1 MPAQRMEAPITIRE
15 AVLAIQKR
23 DYLLPAIQREFVWGA
38 EKTEALFDSLMRGYP
53 VGSFLFWKVA
63 PESSHRYRFYEFMQD
78 FHALSNKH
86 LTPYEVAEP
95 RQLTVVLDGQQR
107 LTSLAIGLLGYR
119 ADKERG
125 KWSNN
130 PTAYPKRRL
139 CLNLALPYKSDDEI
153 DRKYDFRF
161 LTDTE
166 AAAQDAEH
174 LWFPVK
180 DVLQFAGPQEIDMAK
195 LLGYIMKKS
204 LNEFGS
210 QALLK
215 LCQAIIKDP
224 VIHYFQEEEQTLDRV
239 LNIFVRLN
247 SGGIPL
253 SYSDLLLSIATAQWK
268 TDARDAIYGLVDE
281 LNAFG
286 DGFDFDKDFV
296 LKSAL
301 MLTDRPNIKFSVEN
315 FDKENTKAIED
326 NWQESVRNPLLRAAE
341 LVASYGYHGK
351 TLTSANVLIPV
362 AYYLK
367 QIGSPSNFTVYKDYA
382 NDRKLLRKWLVV
394 GLLKSVFSA
403 KTDTLLA
410 AARTAVQDNK
420 GKGFPFDALE
430 KALAV
435 HGVSL
440 KFSEE
445 ELGNLL
451 DSEYGKRN
459 TFSVM
464 AAAYPALN
472 TQFKFHL
479 DHIYPRSGF
488 DRRKLK
494 NSGLS
499 EEDIAE
505 YSGRFNQLPNLQM
518 LEGSAN
524 QSKLDTPFEDWIKPR
539 QADAAS
545 WANYR
550 DQHMIPGLT
559 SYGLGA
565 FKDFF
570 TKRRALLLEKLKSE
584 LPTV

>member
-130 PTAYPKRRL
+130 PAAYPKRRL
-139 CLNLALPYKSDDEI
+139 CLNLAQPYKSDDEV
-153 DRKYDFRF
+153 DRQYDFRF
-161 LTDTE
+161 LTDAE
-166 AAAQDAEH
+166 AAGHDAEH

-180 DVLQFAGPQEIDMAK
+180 EVLQFAGPQEIDMAK
-195 LLGYIMKKS
+195 LLGYILKKP

-210 QALLK
+210 QAVLK
-215 LCQAIIKDP
+215 LCQVIIKDP

-286 DGFDFDKDFV
+286 DGFEFDKDFV

-410 AARTAVQDNK
+410 AARTALQNNQ
-420 GKGFPFDALE
+420 GKGFPLDALE
-430 KALAV
+430 KALAG
-435 HGVSL
+435 HGVSQR
-440 KFSEE
+440 FSKE
-445 ELGNLL
+445 ELDTLL

-459 TFSVM
+459 TFSVL

-494 NSGLS
+494 NAGLS

-505 YSGRFNQLPNLQM
+505 FLGRFNQLPNLQM

-539 QADAAS
+539 QADEAS

-550 DQHMIPGLT
+550 DQHMIPALT

-584 LPTV
+584 LPTI